1 MADSTS
7 MKLKIILGL
16 LLVLVILLIVLLFR
30 KGSEGYDDD
39 YKPTPG
45 SEGTSCSDVQY
56 FGDAEQ
62 EEDPYCETQ
71 GDVMVG
77 KKCCHDATTRAKFDE
92 IISGMGT
99 TNRKQYD
106 KEQSDR
112 VAKEFAA
119 AKEQA
124 KEEEREQ
131 FNYDY

>member
-1 MADSTS
+1 MAVSTS
-7 MKLKIILGL
+7 MKLNIILGL
-16 LLVLVILLIVLLFR
+16 LFVLVILLIVLLFR
-30 KGSEGYDDD
+30 KSSEGYDDD

-77 KKCCHDATTRAKFDE
+77 KKCCHDATTRANFDQ

-106 KEQSDR
+106 KEQADR
-112 VAKEFAA
+112 VAKELAT
-119 AKEQA
+119 
-124 KEEEREQ
+124 EEFRNERDE
-131 FNYDY
+131 FRNG